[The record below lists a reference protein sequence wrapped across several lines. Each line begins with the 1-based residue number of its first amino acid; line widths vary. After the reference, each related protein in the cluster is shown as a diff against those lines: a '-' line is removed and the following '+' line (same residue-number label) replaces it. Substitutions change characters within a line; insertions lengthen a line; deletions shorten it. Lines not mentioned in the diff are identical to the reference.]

1 MASRVSQA
9 MVEVLGQV
17 DAADS
22 DARVSQSVVEV
33 GGQMPASAAFA
44 RVSQCMVEV
53 LMSVRPASPGGG
65 SGRWYY
71 DLWFEDELWREE
83 DVAP

>member
-1 MASRVSQA
+1 

-17 DAADS
+17 DPTAS
-22 DARVSQSVVEV
+22 FARVSQSMVEV
-33 GGQMPASAAFA
+33 GGQVPASASLA

-53 LMSVRPASPGGG
+53 LISVRPASPGGG